1 MVLRGSRS
9 LSRASTRE
17 CGGGPPRRPALWPW
31 GLALLVGMGVDNGR
45 VAALPPTAP
54 RSRAAPPVPLADAP
68 TPFFVD
74 AFQALEGPHPLA
86 EPPLGGGQQGSAPL
100 AIGGAAAYKPPQEG
114 AWSALISA
122 DTLVDEVK
130 SQRKVLLAAVA
141 SATEFKGGRY
151 AEAQNACSV
160 LALMFALIAAHDG
173 EARWQDQAA
182 SACDLFAQAAT
193 SCAVGT
199 DEAFVVARA
208 RAADLEKLVNGVD
221 PDGRSDRAGAG
232 LWSDVASRSAL
243 MTRLE
248 SAAGLLAAATPP
260 ESLSQRE
267 HLRHELE
274 IVAAIGEVIQW
285 PDFVNHDEDL
295 YRRHAG
301 GMRDD
306 ALRAQTELEEKT
318 SPEGLQSALG
328 ALRKSC
334 DSCHAEYR

>member
-31 GLALLVGMGVDNGR
+31 GLALLVGMGVDNGP

-68 TPFFVD
+68 TPFFAD

-301 GMRDD
+301 GMRDA

>member
-1 MVLRGSRS
+1 VSR
-9 LSRASTRE
+9 
-17 CGGGPPRRPALWPW
+17 
-31 GLALLVGMGVDNGR
+31 
-45 VAALPPTAP
+45 
-54 RSRAAPPVPLADAP
+54 
-68 TPFFVD
+68 
-74 AFQALEGPHPLA
+74 
-86 EPPLGGGQQGSAPL
+86 
-100 AIGGAAAYKPPQEG
+100 AIGGAAADQPPQG
-114 AWSALISA
+114 GRWSALISA

-141 SATEFKGGRY
+141 SATEFKGGRF

-182 SACDLFAQAAT
+182 SARDLFTQAAT
-193 SCAVGT
+193 SCAGGT
-199 DEAFVVARA
+199 DEAFAVARA

-221 PDGRSDRAGAG
+221 PDGQSDRPGAG

-248 SAAGLLAAATPP
+248 AAAGLLAAATPP

-267 HLRHELE
+267 QLRHELE
-274 IVAAIGEVIQW
+274 IVAAIGELIQW
-285 PDFVNHDEDL
+285 PDFADHDEDR

-301 GMRDD
+301 GMRDA
-306 ALRAQTELEEKT
+306 ALRARTELEEKT
-318 SPEGLQSALG
+318 SPEGLQSAVG